1 MVKAENFGQQEIDF
15 RKIIFSVT
23 AKRSIFRKLISEI
36 RLKSIQTHPNIPT
49 NDSFWENNPFMDS
62 EHECDPLNTPTTQ
75 SHINPTTD
83 QNANQSEFWMPSKG
97 SNLRLVDVE

>member
-1 MVKAENFGQQEIDF
+1 MVTNLDDLDVHHQEASHIN
-15 RKIIFSVT
+15 
-23 AKRSIFRKLISEI
+23 
-36 RLKSIQTHPNIPT
+36 PNIPT

-83 QNANQSEFWMPSKG
+83 QNANQYEFWMPSKG